1 MICQICN
8 KTFSSKRLLS
18 DHQKRSKN
26 CSNIKNSID
35 KIKQEHN
42 KEIIRLKQE
51 RDKDIEKLKHELD
64 ICKQEHNKDIEKLKN
79 ERDMCKQERDIYKQ
93 ERDESNRTLKQL
105 ALRPTTTTNNS
116 VIIVGSLDL
125 NPNRINDCVDN
136 NFNVNHV
143 RNGQIGVANFA
154 IEYFLTNNNGERLYI
169 PTDTSRNS
177 YTFKGRNGELLKDKE
192 AAILTK
198 SIYEPIRSKSWQ
210 IVEPM
215 MVEDVGDDFDQIS
228 NGYLEISDLHVDNKE
243 FCKKLNRELQT

>member
-51 RDKDIEKLKHELD
+51 RD
-64 ICKQEHNKDIEKLKN
+64 KDIEKLKN